1 MSRSKR
7 FLGGKSWLI
16 ALLLVLAA
24 INWAASRWHAR
35 LDFTNEKRF
44 TISAPT
50 QKLLRKL
57 DQPVIID
64 VLLKGNYP
72 SAFRQLAGSS
82 DDMLREFREYAGNK
96 IQFRFVAPDE
106 TMAGQTSTYADTLSA
121 LGVFPIN
128 LTTQLKE
135 GQQQQFV
142 YPVALVQAGERLLP
156 VMLYQ
161 GKSPMISIQELN
173 SAEAMLE
180 YNLANGIAKITEK
193 DKPLVAYAIGND
205 EPGDYSTYDLFE
217 NTLKPNYRFFSF
229 NLMTQPVIPSDFKAL
244 LVVKPALAF
253 TDEEILKLDQYV
265 MRGGKLLFFVDR
277 LNAEMDSLR
286 IKNEVIAYDR
296 GLELN
301 ELLFRYGVRINPDLV
316 MDLQCDYL
324 PFDVN
329 GNGQYEFL
337 PWNYFPVMEAAGD
350 HPISKNLG
358 FVVGRFVN
366 SIDTVEAAG
375 IKKTVLLHTSPNAR
389 VISTPALISGAEN
402 VNAPED
408 AKFKRAHIPTAILLE
423 GKFTSLF
430 NNRLSQAMQ
439 DSLTQY
445 EQVFLRS
452 STDSAK
458 VLVAADGDLVLNA
471 IVKGNQPIQMGLNP
485 YTYGTQREFP
495 FANKDFLIN
504 ALDYMINANGLSEA
518 KSKDYVARFLDTKK
532 VTREKSFW
540 QLINIAVPV
549 LLVLLFALI
558 FQWIRK
564 RRNARP
570 V

>member
-1 MSRSKR
+1 MSRSKQ

-16 ALLLVLAA
+16 ALLLVLVA

-57 DQPVIID
+57 DQPVTID

-72 SAFRQLAGSS
+72 SAFRQLAGST

-106 TMAGQTSTYADTLSA
+106 NMAGQTSTYADTLSA
-121 LGVFPIN
+121 MGVFPIN

-142 YPVALVQAGERLLP
+142 YPVALVQVGERLLP

-329 GNGQYEFL
+329 GNGQYEF
-337 PWNYFPVMEAAGD
+337 
-350 HPISKNLG
+350 
-358 FVVGRFVN
+358 
-366 SIDTVEAAG
+366 
-375 IKKTVLLHTSPNAR
+375 
-389 VISTPALISGAEN
+389 
-402 VNAPED
+402 
-408 AKFKRAHIPTAILLE
+408 
-423 GKFTSLF
+423 
-430 NNRLSQAMQ
+430 
-439 DSLTQY
+439 
-445 EQVFLRS
+445 
-452 STDSAK
+452 
-458 VLVAADGDLVLNA
+458 
-471 IVKGNQPIQMGLNP
+471 
-485 YTYGTQREFP
+485 
-495 FANKDFLIN
+495 
-504 ALDYMINANGLSEA
+504 
-518 KSKDYVARFLDTKK
+518 
-532 VTREKSFW
+532 
-540 QLINIAVPV
+540 
-549 LLVLLFALI
+549 
-558 FQWIRK
+558 
-564 RRNARP
+564 
-570 V
+570 